1 MRDKID
7 LGYEQ
12 FLNQT
17 KKEPNEKEL
26 NHMEKVLCK
35 ATILK
40 NYKSPLNNLNYKPFL
55 EGA

>member
-1 MRDKID
+1 MKDPKD
-7 LGYEQ
+7 LSYEEY
-12 FLNQT
+12 LNQT
-17 KKEPNEKEL
+17 QKEPNEKEVISI
-26 NHMEKVLCK
+26 EKVLCK